1 MGACAT
7 MQGQHWMKR
16 VIVDIAMMLKRLMPM
31 TLQTNNKD
39 ECIYMILPDSLI
51 YKMLLQ
57 NVKQVNVK
65 QF

>member
-31 TLQTNNKD
+31 TNNKD
-39 ECIYMILPDSLI
+39 ECIYTILPDSLI

-57 NVKQVNVK
+57 NVKHVNVK

>member
-31 TLQTNNKD
+31 TNNKD

-51 YKMLLQ
+51 YEMLLQ
-57 NVKQVNVK
+57 NVKHVNVK